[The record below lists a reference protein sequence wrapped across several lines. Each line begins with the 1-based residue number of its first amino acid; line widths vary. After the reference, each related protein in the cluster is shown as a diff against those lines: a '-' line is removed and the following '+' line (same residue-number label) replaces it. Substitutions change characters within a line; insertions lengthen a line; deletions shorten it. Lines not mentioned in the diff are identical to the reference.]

1 MKNFARLA
9 AAAAAATLF
18 AAPALAVPADPV
30 AKAHAKI
37 MKPLT
42 LEGQRDLDFGII
54 VVGALTGPDTVTVSN
69 ASTAVRGCGTSG
81 FLTCSGTAASA
92 QYEVH
97 GTNNATVRVDTDPS
111 DLTNMT
117 SGLSETIQF
126 TPTADFNLTLTNGS
140 PTNGTV
146 FYLGGQITIDP
157 ATVDGRYEGD
167 IEVTVDYN

>member
-9 AAAAAATLF
+9 AVAAAATLF
-18 AAPALAVPADPV
+18 AAPAYAVPADPV

-37 MKPLT
+37 MKPLSFK
-42 LEGQRDLDFGII
+42 GQRDLDFGII

-69 ASTAVRGCGTSG
+69 AATAVRGCGTSG
-81 FLTCSGTAASA
+81 LLTCSGTPVSA

-111 DLTNMT
+111 DLENKT
-117 SGLSETIQF
+117 SGGLEKIVF
-126 TPTADFNLTLTNGS
+126 TPDADFTLTLTNSS

-146 FYLGGQITIDP
+146 FYLGGAITITP
-157 ATVDGRYEGD
+157 TTVDGRYEGD